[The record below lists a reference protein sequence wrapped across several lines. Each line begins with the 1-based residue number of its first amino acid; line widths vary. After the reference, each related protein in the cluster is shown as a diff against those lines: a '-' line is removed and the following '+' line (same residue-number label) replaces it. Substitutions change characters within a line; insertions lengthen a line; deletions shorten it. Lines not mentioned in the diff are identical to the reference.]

1 MVKVK
6 DNYNINNKYDVKK
19 SGNGWSSIML
29 GDDTRFWNL
38 DQRYCYLTN
47 RTKWEAKPSLRSC
60 YSTST
65 NACCN
70 FIQDANIDEQFGS
83 LVPSSC
89 TKSSFGEI
97 KIFQCISC
105 RAESLDYFIKA
116 NSSAAYFERAKKL
129 FDVQKDK
136 MDIKSQEFGEVL

>member
-1 MVKVK
+1 
-6 DNYNINNKYDVKK
+6 
-19 SGNGWSSIML
+19 ML
-29 GDDTRFWNL
+29 GDETRFWNL
-38 DQRYCYLTN
+38 DQGVCWLTN

-70 FIQDANIDEQFGS
+70 FIQDSSINAQFDK
-83 LVPSSC
+83 LVPGSC
-89 TKSSFGEI
+89 AKSSFGEI

-116 NSSAAYFERAKKL
+116 NTSAAYFERAKQL
-129 FDVQKDK
+129 IDV
-136 MDIKSQEFGEVL
+136 

>member
-1 MVKVK
+1 VREEGK
-6 DNYNINNKYDVKK
+6 DWK
-19 SGNGWSSIML
+19 SVML
-29 GDDTRFWNL
+29 GDATRFWNL
-38 DQRYCYLTN
+38 DDNVCWLTN

-70 FIQDANIDEQFGS
+70 FIQDSNINDEFGS
-83 LVPSSC
+83 LLPSSC

-105 RAESLDYFIKA
+105 RAESLEYFIKA
-116 NSSAAYFERAKKL
+116 NSSMAYFERAKRL
-129 FDVQKDK
+129 FDVQKEK
-136 MDIKSQEFGEVL
+136 MNINS